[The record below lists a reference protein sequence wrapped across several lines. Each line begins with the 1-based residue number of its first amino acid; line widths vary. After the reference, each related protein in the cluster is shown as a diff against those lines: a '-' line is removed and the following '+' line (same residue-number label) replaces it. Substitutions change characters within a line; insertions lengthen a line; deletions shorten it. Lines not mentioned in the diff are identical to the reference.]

1 MVDIIVSGLTLQHAE
16 THAAYLPHPVDPRW
30 AEAQRVAESINK
42 TKVLDPRTGE
52 RIYDPLVDSLIAN
65 TLSLAKEHQNAPEPT
80 EWTPPQRCVWRSAL
94 KLPENRRW
102 EIVRDRSI
110 HPGVKAFVMIR
121 QGRWVV
127 PCPFGGCNGAQLAS
141 VWDRRFLCV
150 DCLNRAVASRWI
162 EVAWPS
168 DPVAVER
175 WLWQRPPYAKNWN
188 PGEDEVTVRAQ
199 DEQERGQH
207 HPGNGSVVT
216 RTVA

>member
-1 MVDIIVSGLTLQHAE
+1 MVTTINDGLSLEHAE
-16 THAAYLPHPVDPRW
+16 TSAAYLPHAVDPRW
-30 AEAQRVAESINK
+30 GEAQRVAEAINK

-65 TLSLAKEHQNAPEPT
+65 TLSLAREHEHAPEPA
-80 EWTPPQRCVWRSAL
+80 EWTPPQRCVWRSAT

-102 EIVRDRSI
+102 EIIHDRSI

-127 PCPFGGCNGAQLAS
+127 PCPFAGCNGAQLAS

-162 EVAWPS
+162 AVEWPI

-175 WLWQRPPYAKNWN
+175 WLWQRPPYAKNWD

-199 DEQERGQH
+199 DEREARQYYT
-207 HPGNGSVVT
+207 GNGGVAT